1 MQRSSLFRYVLIILG
16 GVGAVGIGALIYFA
30 ITQAQHIQTLTTE
43 RTVSAQEYARV
54 KAELSVASSTI
65 ASLQNELFSVRM
77 ELEHLA
83 DDYADERNRNQAFE
97 NELRALA
104 GTIGDLDK
112 LAKTDKEL
120 LQKYSKVYF
129 LNENYIPERLQQI
142 NAGYV
147 LTGKGDQYFHARAID
162 NLTSLLDG
170 AKRAGHE
177 LKVVSAYRSFET
189 QTELKGQFTQV
200 YGSGANTFSADQG
213 YSEHQLG
220 TAIDITTPDVGG
232 TYSSFAQTEA
242 YRWLLD
248 NAHRYGFVLSYP
260 EGNQFYIFEPW
271 HWRFV
276 GEDLARDLHRANAHF
291 YDWDQREIDQYLLTI
306 FD

>member
-1 MQRSSLFRYVLIILG
+1 MQRSPLVRYLFITLG
-16 GVGAVGIGALIYFA
+16 GIGAIGIGALGYIT
-30 ITQAQHIQTLTTE
+30 ITQTQHVQTLTTE
-43 RTVSAQEYARV
+43 RSDATQEIARLT
-54 KAELSVASSTI
+54 AELTVASSTI
-65 ASLQNELFSVRM
+65 TSLQNELSLVRT

-147 LTGKGDQYFHARAID
+147 LAGKGDQYFHARAID
-162 NLTSLLDG
+162 NLTALLDG
-170 AKRAGHE
+170 AKRAGHD

-189 QTELKGQFTQV
+189 QTDLKGQYTQV
-200 YGSGANTFSADQG
+200 YGSGANAFSADQG

-220 TAIDITTPDVGG
+220 TAVDFTTPDVGG
-232 TYSSFAQTEA
+232 TFSSFAQTDA
-242 YRWLLD
+242 YQWLLN

-276 GEDLARDLHRANAHF
+276 GEDLARDLDRANAHF
-291 YDWDQREIDQYLLTI
+291 YDWEQREIDQYLLTI